1 MSLETNPTTEHL
13 LPMKGV
19 EARTGLSRSSIYRL
33 ITDKK
38 FPEPIQLDLGTR
50 TRSPS
55 RWVASEID
63 EWVSAQIAARR
74 NLNIDGEDAR
84 S

>member
-1 MSLETNPTTEHL
+1 MSLDTNQATEHL

-33 ITDKK
+33 ITDRK

-50 TRSPS
+50 TRPPS
-55 RWVASEID
+55 AED
-63 EWVSAQIAARR
+63 
-74 NLNIDGEDAR
+74 DG
-84 S
+84 